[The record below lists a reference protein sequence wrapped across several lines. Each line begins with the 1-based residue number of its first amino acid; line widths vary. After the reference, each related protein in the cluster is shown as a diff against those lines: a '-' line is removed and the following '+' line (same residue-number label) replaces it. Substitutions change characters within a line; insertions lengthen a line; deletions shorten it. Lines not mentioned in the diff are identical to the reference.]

1 MSEAFAELLV
11 KFSSAGA
18 PRIEADM
25 KSIEKGAERVGR
37 ATDGLMKTAKNL
49 MLLVAPLVA
58 VQKAISFGTEV
69 INTTKEFEKLE
80 AGLIT
85 STGSAENAA
94 KAFDALKEF
103 AATTPYDLKQT
114 TTAFTQL
121 VNLGLDPGERAMKA
135 YGNTAAAMNKDLS
148 QMVEAVADAATGEYE
163 RLKEFGIKAKSEG
176 DKVTFTFRGMSE
188 TVKNNSQS
196 IQDYLIKLGETN
208 FADAMSNRMETLD
221 GALSNFGDSWDQLK
235 NNMGKSGFGDAVEGQ
250 VRKATGWMDTLS
262 EKFTSGE
269 VESHLSAIQAAF
281 VDTSNIIETSTSKI
295 DESYK
300 LDKFLEWEKGIL
312 HGLAN
317 IQKAAATTKVFI
329 AATAYKITSG
339 STSDFK
345 FPEKKDDES
354 GDDYKKRVAEARA
367 EFEGRPERVIQSLYD
382 AVDRR
387 FSPAIDEIDKSING
401 IAEKRREFANN
412 KASIIGPRR
421 IEEDRPQS
429 EIPTYD
435 INYSL
440 ASDDLGRRYKE
451 QQWINNR
458 KDILSGKATDVLS
471 SVAPKIR
478 GSSSSNSDTKATDKS
493 KREFESLMESLRTEE
508 EAIDSSYKKRNEL
521 ILKNTEQGSALRADL
536 EKRSREKYEEDKKQL
551 LESASNDE
559 LGKLVEQLR
568 TEEERIEDSYKK
580 RLEII
585 RSSTK
590 EESSLRKDLEARAK
604 DQHDKEKKALEDRN
618 QNEID
623 MLKNSVMTESEA
635 MDYKYGSLKEK
646 ILESTKLTEDE
657 KNSLIDKLNTARRQE
672 EEDRDNE
679 HYKTLLNGSE
689 QFFGSLASISE
700 TFGGKQSAIY
710 KALFVTQKAFAI
722 ASAMLNISKGMSD
735 ALADPS
741 KVTVEQ
747 KMAGMVMVGSAGASI
762 MATLSSVAAY
772 DTGGNIP
779 PGRYGL
785 VGEVGPELVKGPAFV
800 TSRRSTADK
809 LKGQAPVVH
818 VHNYAGV
825 EVETKT
831 KQGISGQEL
840 EIIIKRVTQQAEA
853 SIASGIA
860 RGEGAVTKTLENAYS
875 IRRGRN

>member
-11 KFSSAGA
+11 KFSSSGGAKLDGELKKVETSAGRA
-18 PRIEADM
+18 
-25 KSIEKGAERVGR
+25 GR
-37 ATDGLMKTAKNL
+37 ATDGFMKSLAAFGI
-49 MLLVAPLVA
+49 VAGSLSIG
-58 VQKAISFGTEV
+58 KEI
-69 INTTKEFEKLE
+69 IDTTREFEKLE

-103 AATTPYDLKQT
+103 AAKTPYDLKQT

-121 VNLGLDPGERAMKA
+121 VNLGLDPSEKAMKS

-208 FADAMSNRMETLD
+208 FADAMANRMDTLD
-221 GALSNFGDSWDQLK
+221 GALSNLGDSWDQLQ
-235 NNMGKSGFGDAVEGQ
+235 NNIGKSGFGDAVEGQ

-281 VDTSNIIETSTSKI
+281 VDTSNIIESSTRKM

-317 IQKAAATTKVFI
+317 IQKAAATTRVFI

-354 GDDYKKRVAEARA
+354 GYDYKKRVAEARA

-382 AVDRR
+382 AVDAK
-387 FSPAIDEIDKSING
+387 FSTAFDKIDKSIDG
-401 IAEKRREFANN
+401 IVEKRGDDAYR
-412 KASIIGPRR
+412 KASVLGPRR
-421 IEEDRPQS
+421 IEEDRPKS

-435 INYSL
+435 TNYSL
-440 ASDDLGRRYKE
+440 ASDDIGRRYKE
-451 QQWINNR
+451 QQWINDR
-458 KDILSGKATDVLS
+458 KNILSGKATDRLS
-471 SVAPKIR
+471 EFGVKST
-478 GSSSSNSDTKATDKS
+478 SSSKSNSDTKATDKS
-493 KREFESLMESLRTEE
+493 KREFESLMESLKTEE

-536 EKRSREKYEEDKKQL
+536 EKRSREKYEEDKKKL

-559 LGKLVEQLR
+559 LGKLVDQLK

-590 EESSLRKDLEARAK
+590 EESGLRKDLEARAK
-604 DQHDKEKKALEDRN
+604 EQHDKEKKALDDRN
-618 QNEID
+618 QYEID
-623 MLKNSVMTESEA
+623 MLKNSVQTESEA

-646 ILESTKLTEDE
+646 ILESTKLTEQE
-657 KNSLIDKLNTARRQE
+657 KADLIKKLDDARRQE
-672 EEDRDNE
+672 EEDKEYE
-679 HYKTLLNGSE
+679 HYKTILGGAE

-700 TFGGKQSAIY
+700 TFGGKQSAMY

-722 ASAMLNISKGMSD
+722 ASAMLNINKGMAD
-735 ALADPS
+735 ALGDPAS
-741 KVTVEQ
+741 VTVEQ
-747 KMAGMVMVGSAGASI
+747 KIAGMVLVGSAGASI
-762 MATLSSVAAY
+762 LGTLSSINAY
-772 DTGGNIP
+772 DTGGIIP

-809 LKGQAPVVH
+809 FKNQAHTVNI
-818 VHNYAGV
+818 HNYAGV

-840 EIIIKRVTQQAEA
+840 EIIIKRVTQQTEA
-853 SIASGIA
+853 AIASGIA
-860 RGEGAVTKTLENAYS
+860 RGEGAVTKTLETAYS

>member
-1 MSEAFAELLV
+1 MSETFAELMV
-11 KFSSAGA
+11 KFSSSGGARLDGELKKVETSAG
-18 PRIEADM
+18 R
-25 KSIEKGAERVGR
+25 AER
-37 ATDGLMKTAKNL
+37 ATDGFMKSLAAFG
-49 MLLVAPLVA
+49 LVAGA
-58 VQKAISFGTEV
+58 VSIGKEI
-69 INTTKEFEKLE
+69 IDTTREFEKLE

-85 STGSAENAA
+85 STGSAENAS

-208 FADAMSNRMETLD
+208 FADAMANRMNTLD
-221 GALSNFGDSWDQLK
+221 GAISNLGDSWDQLK
-235 NNMGKSGFGDAVEGQ
+235 NNIGRSGFGDAVEDQ
-250 VRKATGWMDTLS
+250 VRKATGWMDTLN
-262 EKFTSGE
+262 EKFDSGEIEFKLEKISAAFATTTSGIQTDIE
-269 VESHLSAIQAAF
+269 YLNRILGQSPDTTFFDNILKSATFVQSGIATITVQLAAF
-281 VDTSNIIETSTSKI
+281 YDKLTAWGWNDSPEDIKKKYEIIDSAK
-295 DESYK
+295 
-300 LDKFLEWEKGIL
+300 
-312 HGLAN
+312 
-317 IQKAAATTKVFI
+317 KAQL
-329 AATAYKITSG
+329 S
-339 STSDFK
+339 
-345 FPEKKDDES
+345 
-354 GDDYKKRVAEARA
+354 
-367 EFEGRPERVIQSLYD
+367 
-382 AVDRR
+382 
-387 FSPAIDEIDKSING
+387 EIDARHDNSIKT
-401 IAEKRREFANN
+401 IN
-412 KASIIGPRR
+412 KQVVFGTIPRQ
-421 IEEDRPQS
+421 I
-429 EIPTYD
+429 
-435 INYSL
+435 
-440 ASDDLGRRYKE
+440 
-451 QQWINNR
+451 
-458 KDILSGKATDVLS
+458 GKATDRLS
-471 SVAPKIR
+471 EFAASGGK
-478 GSSSSNSDTKATDKS
+478 SSSATDTKATDKS

-536 EKRSREKYEEDKKQL
+536 EKRSREKYEEDKKKL

-604 DQHDKEKKALEDRN
+604 EQHDKEKKALEDRN
-618 QNEID
+618 QHEID
-623 MLKNSVMTESEA
+623 MLKNSVQTESEA

-646 ILESTKLTEDE
+646 ILESTKLTEEE
-657 KNSLIDKLNTARRQE
+657 KNSLIEKLNTARRQE
-672 EEDRDNE
+672 EEDRENE
-679 HYKTLLNGSE
+679 HYTKLFSGTE
-689 QFFGSLASISE
+689 QFFGALAGAAQ
-700 TFGGKQSAIY
+700 TFGGKQSAMY
-710 KALFVTQKAFAI
+710 KALFVTQKAFAL
-722 ASAMLNISKGMSD
+722 ASSLLQIQKAMAD
-735 ALADPS
+735 ALGDPT

-747 KMAGMVMVGSAGASI
+747 KFLGMSEVAAAGAGIISTLTSI
-762 MATLSSVAAY
+762 AAF
-772 DTGGNIP
+772 DTGGIIP
-779 PGRYGL
+779 PGKFGL
-785 VGEVGPELVKGPAFV
+785 VGEVGPEFVKGPAFV

-809 LKGQAPVVH
+809 LKNQVPTVNI
-818 VHNYAGV
+818 HNYAGV

-840 EIIIKRVTQQAEA
+840 EIIIKRVAQQTEA
-853 SIASGIA
+853 AIASGIA
-860 RGEGAVTKTLENAYS
+860 RGEGAVTKTLETAYS